1 MAETTLISADSHVVE
16 SPDLW
21 TKWLGREFHD
31 RAPKLVKDKEG
42 GDAWQYRPGTPA
54 VPLGLVTT
62 YPGRT
67 YEAFR
72 WEGARYDKVNA
83 GAWNGE
89 ARLKE
94 QDIDGVQAEVLY
106 PSQRT
111 MRHFMLDDDDEF
123 HLAGI
128 QAYNNWMA
136 GEFSKPNPQRL
147 IGLAQLPNLGVEAAI
162 AEMRRCKA
170 LGLRGVILS
179 SWPAGGEAIS
189 KVDEAFWKVACEL
202 DMPCSI
208 HLGTVSKKQ
217 AGKAQATATGQVAG
231 EPEGLLTS
239 GQKTVAT
246 YSTAGVIDMPPIITQ
261 TIFSGLFDR
270 FPTLKF
276 ISVESGC
283 GWVPYLL
290 EQMDDRWWRN
300 RHWAKVELQ
309 KLPSEYWKSNWYLT
323 FVQDFYGVKNRNAV
337 GIDNMMWSTD
347 YPHHICDWPYSRK
360 IANEMFLGVP
370 ADERQRICA
379 GNAIRLSGLDV

>member
-1 MAETTLISADSHVVE
+1 MAETKLISADSHVVE

-21 TKWLGREFHD
+21 TKWIEPEYLD
-31 RAPKLVKDKEG
+31 RAPKLVKDKDG
-42 GDAWQYRPGTPA
+42 GDAWQYRPGTPP

-67 YEAFR
+67 YEAFK
-72 WEGARYDKVNA
+72 WEGARYDVVNA

-89 ARLKE
+89 ARIAE
-94 QDIDGVQAEVLY
+94 QKVDGVEAEVLY

-111 MRHFMLDDDDEF
+111 MRHFMLDDDDNF

-136 GEFSKPNPQRL
+136 QEFSAADPKRL

-162 AEMRRCKA
+162 AEMRRCHAFGSK
-170 LGLRGVILS
+170 GVILS
-179 SWPAGGEAIS
+179 SWPAGGESIS
-189 KVDEAFWKVACEL
+189 KDDNAFWEVACEL
-202 DMPCSI
+202 NMPCSI

-217 AGKAQATATGQVAG
+217 AGKAQATATGQISA
-231 EPEGLLTS
+231 EPESLLTS

-261 TIFSGLFDR
+261 TIFSGLFDK
-270 FPTLKF
+270 FPKLQF
-276 ISVESGC
+276 ISVESGA

-300 RHWAKVELQ
+300 RHWAKVELA
-309 KLPSEYWKSNWYLT
+309 KLPSDYWKSNWFLT
-323 FVQDFYGVKNRNAV
+323 FVQDFYGVKNRHAI

-360 IANEMFLGVP
+360 IANEMFAGVP
-370 ADERQRICA
+370 EGERAQICS
-379 GNAIRLSGLDV
+379 GNAIRLYGLEA